1 MLRRT
6 APVLML
12 LFLAACA
19 TQAPQLPVPE
29 PEEPQDVEIV
39 APPLPEPAA
48 AEPPLDDRLL
58 FHVLTGELAGNQG
71 DLRQSLQAYL
81 EAARLSDDPR
91 LAEQAARLALY
102 LHEHAAALE
111 AAERWLRAA
120 PDDPA
125 PHEVLALTLL
135 RSERPDEARDH
146 LRAVIR
152 LHPGGVGS
160 ALERIAG
167 LLGRETG
174 VSRELALAVMQ
185 QLVAAHDR
193 EPQAQQALAQLALQ
207 LDQPALALA
216 AAERAK
222 ALSPNWAAPDLLRV
236 QALLKSGE
244 GDEAVGLLGALLK
257 RRPNDHDLRLQY
269 ARTLLSLEQ
278 TEGALKQFELLLKA
292 RPQAAQFRYVAAL
305 LALELGE
312 HDKARRYLLQL
323 VNTGQY
329 ADDAYFYLGRLA
341 QAEGDAKGAMR
352 WYRQVQG
359 AQRPDAV
366 LRLAAL
372 LAEQGQPDAAR
383 KQLQDLRLQY
393 PQQAAQSYLA
403 EAGLLRWLGRPQEA
417 LALYEQALAQFPDHA
432 ELRYARALTAA
443 TLGDVP
449 TAEQD
454 LRQLLAQAP
463 DDPQYLNALGY
474 TLVDQTTRY
483 LEGYELVERAYALRP
498 DDPAI
503 MDSMGW
509 ALFRLQRLDEARVL
523 LEQAY
528 AASQDGEIAAHLAEV
543 LWQLGERQQARQ
555 ILADALKREPSHR
568 ILLDTKSRLQ

>member
-6 APVLML
+6 APVLMAL
-12 LFLAACA
+12 LLAACA

-29 PEEPQDVEIV
+29 EPQDVET
-39 APPLPEPAA
+39 AQPTLPEPAP
-48 AEPPLDDRLL
+48 AEPPLNDRLL

-257 RRPNDHDLRLQY
+257 RRSNDHDLRLQY

-312 HDKARRYLLQL
+312 YDKARRYLLQL

-329 ADDAYFYLGRLA
+329 ADEAYFYLGRLA

-359 AQRPDAV
+359 EQRPDAI
-366 LRLAAL
+366 LRLATL
-372 LAEQGQPDAAR
+372 LAQQGQPDAAR
-383 KQLQDLRLQY
+383 KQLQDLRLLY
-393 PQQAAQSYLA
+393 PQQAAQSYLV
-403 EAGLLRWLGRPQEA
+403 EAGLLRWLEQPQEA
-417 LALYEQALAQFPDHA
+417 LALYEQALAQYPDHA

-443 TLGDVP
+443 TMGDVD

-454 LRQLLAQAP
+454 LRQLLTQAP

-474 TLVDQTTRY
+474 TLVDRTTRY
-483 LEGYELVERAYALRP
+483 QEGYELVERAYALRP

-509 ALFRLQRLDEARVL
+509 ALFRLQRFDQARVL

-528 AASQDGEIAAHLAEV
+528 AASPDGEIAAHLAEV

-555 ILADALKREPSHR
+555 ILADALKREPTHQVLR
-568 ILLDTKSRLQ
+568 DTKKRLQ

>member
-1 MLRRT
+1 
-6 APVLML
+6 
-12 LFLAACA
+12 
-19 TQAPQLPVPE
+19 
-29 PEEPQDVEIV
+29 
-39 APPLPEPAA
+39 
-48 AEPPLDDRLL
+48 
-58 FHVLTGELAGNQG
+58 
-71 DLRQSLQAYL
+71 
-81 EAARLSDDPR
+81 
-91 LAEQAARLALY
+91 
-102 LHEHAAALE
+102 
-111 AAERWLRAA
+111 
-120 PDDPA
+120 
-125 PHEVLALTLL
+125 
-135 RSERPDEARDH
+135 H

-292 RPQAAQFRYVAAL
+292 RPQAAQCRYVAAL

-341 QAEGDAKGAMR
+341 QAEAMPRAPCAGTGRCRARSGRMPSCGWPPCSPSRVSRTPPASNCRICGCSIRNRRRRVTWRKPGCCAGWGGRRRPWRCTSRPWHSFRTMPSCAMR
-352 WYRQVQG
+352 G
-359 AQRPDAV
+359 
-366 LRLAAL
+366 
-372 LAEQGQPDAAR
+372 
-383 KQLQDLRLQY
+383 
-393 PQQAAQSYLA
+393 
-403 EAGLLRWLGRPQEA
+403 
-417 LALYEQALAQFPDHA
+417 
-432 ELRYARALTAA
+432 
-443 TLGDVP
+443 
-449 TAEQD
+449 
-454 LRQLLAQAP
+454 
-463 DDPQYLNALGY
+463 
-474 TLVDQTTRY
+474 
-483 LEGYELVERAYALRP
+483 
-498 DDPAI
+498 
-503 MDSMGW
+503 
-509 ALFRLQRLDEARVL
+509 
-523 LEQAY
+523 
-528 AASQDGEIAAHLAEV
+528 
-543 LWQLGERQQARQ
+543 
-555 ILADALKREPSHR
+555 
-568 ILLDTKSRLQ
+568 